1 MNASCDVGSDGKTC
15 RRGTCLKR
23 RYDLVKILLQQQRS
37 PFCFPFLQFLLPD
50 KKSHFRYFFVLL
62 KLYQNVMECG
72 CLGFMCKNVSWKCE
86 KGLKIVDPMKTT
98 SSSTYSNPYLV
109 MHFFST
115 VVDLMEFNFWAELNV
130 FLSKSRFLH
139 ESVVIFLHLSL
150 PNLKNCQ
157 EAEILRKS

>member
-1 MNASCDVGSDGKTC
+1 MNASCEVGSDGKTC

-37 PFCFPFLQFLLPD
+37 PFCFPLLQFLLPD

-98 SSSTYSNPYLV
+98 SSSTYSNTYLV

-115 VVDLMEFNFWAELNV
+115 EVCRKVWPAIRCELMSDSVLLIQYDYWKFFRNRNSKKV
-130 FLSKSRFLH
+130 F
-139 ESVVIFLHLSL
+139 
-150 PNLKNCQ
+150 P
-157 EAEILRKS
+157 ILFPFI